1 LNRYYVFDLPHGVL
15 SSLLLVAVLCII
27 AFLAF
32 VIYLNRTYGRGAAAA
47 APGRRPKEPSLWPSE
62 ITAAYPRSYNLASP
76 LLGRSTVRKVIC
88 ASALVWD
95 SCCGACEAAVGCDAG
110 AGLAGQSS

>member
-32 VIYLNRTYGRGAAAA
+32 VIYLNRTYGRGR
-47 APGRRPKEPSLWPSE
+47 PRLPRRGRPRKSPRSGRRK
-62 ITAAYPRSYNLASP
+62 
-76 LLGRSTVRKVIC
+76 
-88 ASALVWD
+88 
-95 SCCGACEAAVGCDAG
+95 
-110 AGLAGQSS
+110 